1 MTITI
6 RLSDE
11 KAQSIITEGLKTT
24 GAKNAAAYLTLLVR
38 KFGTKLNKE
47 FDEPEAGNQKASRR
61 NRKPKSTTQSLA
73 FSQTT
78 IPQYPQDEMYQGN
91 GSGNA
96 SLPSMLEMM

>member
-38 KFGTKLNKE
+38 KFGSKFNKE
-47 FDEPEAGNQKASRR
+47 FDEPEAGSQKASRQ
-61 NRKPKSTTQSLA
+61 NRKPQSTTEALA
-73 FSQTT
+73 LSQTT
-78 IPQYPQDEMYQGN
+78 IPQYSQDEMYQGN
-91 GSGNA
+91 GAGST